1 MLRIQCRLNGYVH
14 TWCTHPQCDR
24 HPTYDVAIYTSEL
37 RFHAFRHCRFLSVTD
52 VAMTMALTVA
62 NTKFVCFFH
71 FSSAVQTCIYWCVYV
86 RYTNL
91 SLVLYSQYSV
101 FCGGCAQAVATVLP
115 CVESTIM
122 CPFFY

>member
-1 MLRIQCRLNGYVH
+1 MVIYVH
-14 TWCTHPQCDR
+14 GALIPNVVITQPI
-24 HPTYDVAIYTSEL
+24 YDVTTYTSEL